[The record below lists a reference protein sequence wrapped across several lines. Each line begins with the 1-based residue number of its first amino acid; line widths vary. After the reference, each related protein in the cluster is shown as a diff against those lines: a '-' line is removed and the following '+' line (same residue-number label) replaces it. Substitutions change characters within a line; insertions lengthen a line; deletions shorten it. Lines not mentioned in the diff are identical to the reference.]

1 MTKVAYTESRVTFP
15 CSWVQQQCQGR
26 SESGRG
32 VWETFYRWE
41 RLYRRDG
48 RVYVEEIQKIF
59 HMYHL
64 RSRVAKSTRPL
75 SGSLPA
81 LKGRHSVPCLEREL
95 QQFLSKRVQYLDRVR
110 IKPVQTE
117 VILTAEVDKV
127 AMGTN
132 VFAGSKA

>member
-1 MTKVAYTESRVTFP
+1 MTRVIYTESRVTFP

-81 LKGRHSVPCLEREL
+81 LKGRHSVPCLERDL
-95 QQFLSKRVQYLDRVR
+95 QQFLFCVR